1 MSLTRPSAPPVD
13 DLDARILAFYRNVME
28 TLNREGVDFLLGGA
42 YAFAWFTGIER
53 NTKDLDLF
61 IRRGDYPR
69 VEAALNQAGYPTEL
83 TFPHWLAKAHH
94 GDAFVDLIFNS
105 GNGIAPVDNGWFAHA
120 VPAQVMDVP
129 VRIAP
134 VEETLC
140 SKAFIMERER
150 YDGADIAHLLRAQ
163 AHQMDWERLLRRFG
177 MHWRILLAHLVQF
190 GFIYPAER
198 SLIPSWLMDD
208 LIDRLRQE
216 TWQPPEHSQVCGGTL
231 LSREQYLHDV
241 EQLGYVD
248 ARLAPLGT
256 MTLQDLAHWT
266 EAIPGRAPQEPG

>member
-1 MSLTRPSAPPVD
+1 ME
-13 DLDARILAFYRNVME
+13 ILHQE
-28 TLNREGVDFLLGGA
+28 HLDFLLGGA
-42 YAFAWFTGIER
+42 YAFAWYTGIER

-61 IRRGDYPR
+61 IRRADYPR
-69 VEAALNQAGYPTEL
+69 VEQVLNAAGHRTEL
-83 TFPHWLAKAHH
+83 TYPHWLAKSFH

-105 GNGIAPVDNGWFAHA
+105 GNGIAPVDSGWFGHA
-120 VPAQVMDVP
+120 AEAQVLGVP
-129 VRIAP
+129 VKIAP

-163 AHQMDWERLLRRFG
+163 AAGIDWERLLRRFG
-177 MHWRILLAHLVQF
+177 LHWRVLLAHLVQF

-198 SLIPSWLMDD
+198 SRIPTWLMDD

-216 TWQPPEHSQVCGGTL
+216 TWQPPVASQVCAGTL
-231 LSREQYLHDV
+231 LSREQYLYDV
-241 EQLGYVD
+241 EQLGYLD

-266 EAIPGRAPQEPG
+266 RAIAGRTPPPSGE